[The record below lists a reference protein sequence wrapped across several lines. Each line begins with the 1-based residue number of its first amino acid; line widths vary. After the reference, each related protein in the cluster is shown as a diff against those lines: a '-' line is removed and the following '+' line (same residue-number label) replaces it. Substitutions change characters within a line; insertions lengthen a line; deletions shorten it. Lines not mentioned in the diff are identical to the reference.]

1 MSKLKLAVELIL
13 WGSIVMG
20 LIVFRLPS
28 LAAEVAKDFRKKK

>member
-1 MSKLKLAVELIL
+1 MLAEFAL
-13 WGSIVMG
+13 WSSIVMG